1 MSDHLPP
8 DIDPKT
14 PKIGIRTVSGHND
27 ATTRTE
33 IRVRDLAPLVTDE
46 PKEAGGTGTGP
57 TPLETTLAALVGC
70 EGVIIHRC
78 AKIMGFKYS
87 GVDFACQG
95 QVDARGARGVPGVR
109 PYFESVELTVTLHT
123 DEPPERLEKL
133 RRNVEHRCP
142 VMNLMRSADVAVTAR
157 WVAVPGED

>member
-1 MSDHLPP
+1 MSDLLPP

-14 PKIGIRTVSGHND
+14 PKIGIRAVSGRNP

-33 IRVRDLAPLVTDE
+33 IRVRDLAPIVTDE
-46 PKEAGGTGTGP
+46 PKAAGGTDTGP
-57 TPLETTLAALVGC
+57 TPLETILAALVGC

-78 AKIMGFKYS
+78 ATAMGFEYS

-95 QVDARGARGVPGVR
+95 RVDARGSRGVPGVR

-123 DEPPERLEKL
+123 DEPPQRLEKL

-142 VMNLMRSADVAVTAR
+142 VMNLMRSADVAVTAE
-157 WVAVPGED
+157 WVAVPDSN